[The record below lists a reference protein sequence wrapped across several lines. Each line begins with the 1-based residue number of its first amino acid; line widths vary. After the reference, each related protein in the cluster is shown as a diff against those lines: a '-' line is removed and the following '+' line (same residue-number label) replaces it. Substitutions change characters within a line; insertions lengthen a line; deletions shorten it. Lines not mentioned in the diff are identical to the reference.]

1 MKAYCR
7 SCNNVTRHREKGV
20 RERVLVCNKCD
31 ATNMPIVLIKSNG
44 ETHYGTQC
52 KFVEWSGEELGSKA
66 KQMHDEPQI
75 GYSVILDAHFLSFTW
90 LTTPIT
96 EILNIGIG
104 KECTTYQF
112 KTKNSEY
119 TLHIA
124 KNGES

>member
-7 SCNNVTRHREKGV
+7 SCDNVTRHREKGV

-31 ATNMPIVLIKSNG
+31 TTNTPVALIKTNG
-44 ETHYGTQC
+44 ETHYGAQY
-52 KFVEWSGEELGSKA
+52 KFVEWSGEETGCRA
-66 KQMHDEPQI
+66 KQMHDEI
-75 GYSVILDAHFLSFTW
+75 KVGYSVIIDAHYLHFTW

-96 EILNIGIG
+96 EILNIGMG
-104 KECTTYQF
+104 KECTTYKF

-124 KNGES
+124 KNEQA